1 MKKLKYSIRK
11 KIQFLYLG
19 ECMNQIEGIS
29 ISDLSYDKVCLNCKF
44 WMVSGM
50 NSSFVLCTQGNGL
63 TNPDDTCPMFIHQ
76 NSLDDDYNAYILKSY
91 KMSVWQSQ
99 F

>member
-1 MKKLKYSIRK
+1 
-11 KIQFLYLG
+11 
-19 ECMNQIEGIS
+19 
-29 ISDLSYDKVCLNCKF
+29 
-44 WMVSGM
+44 MVSGM

-91 KMSVWQSQ
+91 KMRV
-99 F
+99 